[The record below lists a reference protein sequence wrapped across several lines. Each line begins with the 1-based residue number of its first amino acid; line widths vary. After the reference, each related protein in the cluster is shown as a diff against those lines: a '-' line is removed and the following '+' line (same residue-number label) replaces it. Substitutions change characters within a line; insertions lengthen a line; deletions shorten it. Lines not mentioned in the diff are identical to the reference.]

1 MKISLSKQN
10 LCENHFVMFL
20 YNRLAIL
27 HQLPVLCCVY
37 VILCMCYSLKLCLRF
52 LQIWIFFWIF
62 QKVLLCVYAIVLRT
76 CIYCLWY
83 FGTLFKV
90 SANLNFF
97 VNFSKRYSASWRVN
111 TISPWVHQ
119 LLNWGTLNST
129 LLPFT
134 YETCFN
140 KEFPFLQ
147 FFPFCRTKR

>member
-10 LCENHFVMFL
+10 LCENHFAMFL
-20 YNRLAIL
+20 YNRFAIL

-62 QKVLLCVYAIVLRT
+62 QKVLLCVYVIVLRT

-140 KEFPFLQ
+140 KEFPCLQ